1 MRIRLAFKV
10 LGSVTMVLAG
20 CAAPA
25 HSRTRAHTP
34 APAPRQHHAADP
46 VRVSHVVEP
55 VVPVAAPEQP
65 KPSARA
71 HLMAWLRERLPA
83 GGEIG
88 DGDDRAVTIAHT
100 TQGDKETL
108 ESVARKYLDLTDVY
122 FGSDL
127 AIAIAKTN
135 GTRGRTDAPLKPG
148 VRLAIPH
155 LLAEPYKT
163 GDAERLGWPEDGK
176 LTGLYLRGDTA
187 GRSMFVHILDRMQE
201 RGINLVS
208 IDAKD
213 YDGMLTYPSKVPL
226 AIEAGV
232 IKHPPIRDLART
244 IRFVHQRGIRVA
256 VRVSCFEDEVMAKAK
271 PDLAVRAK
279 WGGPYKNGWMDP
291 SNEAAQ
297 GYIIDLVKEGMDA
310 GADEI
315 QLDYVRYPVLGIK
328 NADFHLPE
336 RGLTQVKVVTE
347 FVKKV
352 HAVTH
357 ARKVPLVLDVF
368 GVIAHGNRADIEML
382 GQDPALLASE
392 VEVLSPM
399 VYPSHYDKGF
409 MGWDEPGNHPEIV
422 GIGTKGIVGQIGA
435 AVKSGA
441 VKGGA
446 KIRPWLQANNWKST
460 NYSPAYIA
468 TEIKTAEDNG
478 GTGWMMWN
486 PSQEYGYTW
495 QAVRTITP
503 PPAPVATSAKAAK
516 GSAPPPPGGRAAP

>member
-1 MRIRLAFKV
+1 L
-10 LGSVTMVLAG
+10 L
-20 CAAPA
+20 
-25 HSRTRAHTP
+25 
-34 APAPRQHHAADP
+34 
-46 VRVSHVVEP
+46 
-55 VVPVAAPEQP
+55 
-65 KPSARA
+65 
-71 HLMAWLRERLPA
+71 AWLHERLPA
-83 GGEIG
+83 GGAIA
-88 DGDDRAVTIAHT
+88 DGDDHAVAIAHT
-100 TQGDKETL
+100 TEGDKETL
-108 ESVARKYLDLTDVY
+108 DSVARKYLDLTDVY
-122 FGSDL
+122 FAADL
-127 AIAIAKTN
+127 AAAIAKTN
-135 GTRGRTDAPLKPG
+135 GTKGRTDAPLKPG
-148 VRLAIPH
+148 VRLVIPH
-155 LLAEPYKT
+155 LLSEPYKT
-163 GDAERLGWPEDGK
+163 GDAERLGWPEDGE

-213 YDGMLTYPSKVPL
+213 YDGLLTYPSKVPL

-232 IKHPPIRDLART
+232 IKHPPIRDLARM
-244 IRFVHQRGIRVA
+244 IRFVHKRGIRVA
-256 VRVSCFEDEVMAKAK
+256 VRVSCFEDESMAKAK

-297 GYIIDLVKEGMDA
+297 GYLIDLVKEGMDA

-336 RGLTQVKVVTE
+336 RNLTQVKVITE

-352 HAVTH
+352 HAVTQAH
-357 ARKVPLVLDVF
+357 KVPLALDVF
-368 GVIAHGNRADIEML
+368 GVIAHGNRADIESL

-422 GIGTKGIVGQIGA
+422 GIGTKGILAQIA
-435 AVKSGA
+435 AGT
-441 VKGGA
+441 KGSTRPTA

-468 TEIKTAEDNG
+468 TEIKTAHDNG
-478 GTGWMMWN
+478 GSGWMMWN

-495 QAVRTITP
+495 QAVRTVTP
-503 PPAPVATSAKAAK
+503 AAPATSAAVAK

>member
-1 MRIRLAFKV
+1 MRIRLALKI
-10 LGSVTMVLAG
+10 LGSVTIVLAG

-25 HSRTRAHTP
+25 HSRTHAQAP
-34 APAPRQHHAADP
+34 APASRPHHAAEP
-46 VRVSHVVEP
+46 VRVSFEP
-55 VVPVAAPEQP
+55 DRVAPVAALEKP
-65 KPSARA
+65 KPSPRA
-71 HLMAWLRERLPA
+71 HFVAWLRERLPA
-83 GGEIG
+83 GGELG
-88 DGDDRAVTIAHT
+88 DGEDRAVTIAHT

-108 ESVARKYLDLTDVY
+108 DSVARKYLDLTDVY
-122 FGSDL
+122 FPADL
-127 AIAIAKTN
+127 ATGIAKTN
-135 GTRGRTDAPLKPG
+135 GTKGRTDAPLKPG

-155 LLAEPYKT
+155 LLSEPYKT

-213 YDGMLTYPSKVPL
+213 YDGILTYPSKVPL

-232 IKHPPIRDLART
+232 VKHPPIRDLARM

-256 VRVSCFEDEVMAKAK
+256 VRVSCFEDEAMAKAK
-271 PDLAVRAK
+271 PELAVRAK

-297 GYIIDLVKEGMDA
+297 GYLVDLVKEGMDA

-328 NADFHLPE
+328 NADFQLPE
-336 RGLTQVKVVTE
+336 RNLTQIKVITE

-352 HAVTH
+352 HVVTH

-368 GVIAHGNRADIEML
+368 GVIAHGHRADIEML

-422 GIGTKGIVGQIGA
+422 GIGTRGMVAQIA
-435 AVKSGA
+435 AAG

-446 KIRPWLQANNWKST
+446 KIRPWLQANNWRST
-460 NYSPAYIA
+460 NYSPGYIA
-468 TEIKTAEDNG
+468 TEIKSAQDNG
-478 GTGWMMWN
+478 GSGWMMWN

-495 QAVRTITP
+495 QAVRTV
-503 PPAPVATSAKAAK
+503 APS
-516 GSAPPPPGGRAAP
+516 GSATALSLRDRDRENAHPRE